1 MFTAIFSTIM
11 ESFAMIFWKKSLRFG
26 VGTKL
31 HDLLG
36 YPIGGVLVLYFL
48 CVGIDFGQIDL
59 TIFFGTFLIIIL
71 HTIISQLNQKIY
83 KEEKLSLLLPYKNIS
98 KIIVIIIGYFIFSD
112 VSFTSLVITLIAI
125 VVMILFSIDYKTL
138 KLPRNMALVVLSES
152 LLACCV
158 ILTGWLL
165 FGYSEMLH
173 FILYFVTGLVLL
185 LTITFLTGQLQTVGS
200 IPKQFYFN
208 RELGGMGW
216 VSWFLSLMVI
226 KNLGLSITILLSF
239 IGIGITL
246 LLSFIILNDKPSK
259 KDLMLTFII
268 TSLIG
273 LGFYFK

>member
-1 MFTAIFSTIM
+1 
-11 ESFAMIFWKKSLRFG
+11 MIFWKKSLRFW
-26 VGTKL
+26 VWTKL

-36 YPIGGVLVLYFL
+36 YPIWWVLVLYFL
-48 CVGIDFGQIDL
+48 CVWIDFWQIDL
-59 TIFFGTFLIIIL
+59 TIFFWTFLIIIL

-98 KIIVIIIGYFIFSD
+98 KIIVIIIWYFIFSD

-158 ILTGWLL
+158 ILTWWLL
-165 FGYSEMLH
+165 FWYSEMLH
-173 FILYFVTGLVLL
+173 FILYFVTWLVLL
-185 LTITFLTGQLQTVGS
+185 LTITFLTWQLQTVGS

-208 RELGGMGW
+208 RELWWMWW

-226 KNLGLSITILLSF
+226 KNLWLSITILLSF
-239 IGIGITL
+239 IWIWITL

-268 TSLIG
+268 TSLIW
-273 LGFYFK
+273 LWFYFK